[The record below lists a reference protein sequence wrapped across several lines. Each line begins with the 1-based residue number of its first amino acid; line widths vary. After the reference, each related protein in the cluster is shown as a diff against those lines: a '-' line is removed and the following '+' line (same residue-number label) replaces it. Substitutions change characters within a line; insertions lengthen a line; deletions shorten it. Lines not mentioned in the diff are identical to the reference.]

1 MPTHEFRQRVE
12 QRLEELYQRH
22 LSLHDDQIVSY
33 YKSGSATSNR
43 RSQKPSRSGLL
54 SASRPRMARSTT
66 LATMT
71 GHLPSSPS
79 LRCSSTA
86 WLWKPTDATTFWRES
101 GWSRVATRSTPS
113 SSTSGTTVHTILWLT
128 RGRS

>member
-1 MPTHEFRQRVE
+1 MQTHEVRQRVQ
-12 QRLEELYQRH
+12 QRLEELYKRH

-33 YKSGSATSNR
+33 YKSGIGYFKPEIAEAE
-43 RSQKPSRSGLL
+43 QKRF
-54 SASRPRMARSTT
+54 AIC

-71 GHLPSSPS
+71 GHSPSSPS

-101 GWSRVATRSTPS
+101 GWSRAATRFIPS
-113 SSTSGTTVHTILWLT
+113 SSTSVTTVHTIRWLT